1 MNKSYFQYLLKSKK
15 TAWCFYAVIYLAFSL
30 VQYIGKSYSSI
41 TSCYM
46 ASFVAMGIL
55 SGIATFVLPIFLFS
69 FIHRKSS
76 CDMFLSIPVNR
87 KEILITTL
95 VFCFLVAYVP
105 FVTVSFAEYILLCAK
120 TIGFVE
126 YLRCV
131 LFFGF
136 GLLVMLLVNTACY
149 VCANNILDGLIMVCA
164 YTFLP
169 LVLVLLEESVLNMYS
184 VNNWGYAAAPKAIYL
199 SPAAMFTIGMG
210 KLTSNLPN
218 TIVYYSLWG
227 DYKFAYVF
235 AGMLLFGILAVIVL
249 KKQFINRK
257 AERAEQVSNDIM
269 AYPFIINIFL
279 LACLILLSVS
289 CVSDGSYS
297 EMLILYVL
305 LFVVYILATCI
316 YRRKIKVSVKNVI
329 YFVICSLFTIG
340 IAQFAWVNK
349 GFGIAYKYSLTEG
362 ETLEYYYYGSFEDGK
377 SDKYNYKNI
386 NFELPVPTDEI
397 EQYTEVIELLEEKRT
412 EAIDRYFEIHADY
425 YYEDS
430 SGNLSVRSLGKKD
443 EVIHGYGY
451 FLSDGFTVSE
461 LKTINKYC
469 VVSIDCTDSDYVS
482 TTYTLDEYLKE
493 VK

>member
-136 GLLVMLLVNTACY
+136 GLLVMLLVNTAY
-149 VCANNILDGLIMVCA
+149 YQCANNILDGLIMVGA

-169 LVLVLLEESVLNMYS
+169 LVLVLLEESVVNM
-184 VNNWGYAAAPKAIYL
+184 
-199 SPAAMFTIGMG
+199 
-210 KLTSNLPN
+210 
-218 TIVYYSLWG
+218 
-227 DYKFAYVF
+227 
-235 AGMLLFGILAVIVL
+235 
-249 KKQFINRK
+249 
-257 AERAEQVSNDIM
+257 
-269 AYPFIINIFL
+269 
-279 LACLILLSVS
+279 
-289 CVSDGSYS
+289 
-297 EMLILYVL
+297 
-305 LFVVYILATCI
+305 
-316 YRRKIKVSVKNVI
+316 
-329 YFVICSLFTIG
+329 
-340 IAQFAWVNK
+340 
-349 GFGIAYKYSLTEG
+349 
-362 ETLEYYYYGSFEDGK
+362 
-377 SDKYNYKNI
+377 
-386 NFELPVPTDEI
+386 
-397 EQYTEVIELLEEKRT
+397 
-412 EAIDRYFEIHADY
+412 
-425 YYEDS
+425 
-430 SGNLSVRSLGKKD
+430 
-443 EVIHGYGY
+443 
-451 FLSDGFTVSE
+451 
-461 LKTINKYC
+461 
-469 VVSIDCTDSDYVS
+469 
-482 TTYTLDEYLKE
+482 
-493 VK
+493 